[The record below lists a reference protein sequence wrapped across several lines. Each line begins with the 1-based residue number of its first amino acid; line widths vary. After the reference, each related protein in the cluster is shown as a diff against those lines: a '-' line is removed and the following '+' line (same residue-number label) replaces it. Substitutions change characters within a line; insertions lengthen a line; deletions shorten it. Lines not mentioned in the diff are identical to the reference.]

1 MEGTFNLGKNGAE
14 KVAIKSEKLGHKRI
28 GDAQA

>member
-1 MEGTFNLGKNGAE
+1 MVGMFNFGKNGAE
-14 KVAIKSEKLGHKRI
+14 KVVIKSEQMGHKRI

>member
-1 MEGTFNLGKNGAE
+1 MGKFNLGKNGAE
-14 KVAIKSEKLGHKRI
+14 KVVIKSEKMGHKRI

>member
-1 MEGTFNLGKNGAE
+1 MVGMFNLGKNGAE
-14 KVAIKSEKLGHKRI
+14 NGGIISEQMGHKRI

>member
-1 MEGTFNLGKNGAE
+1 MGKFNLGKNGAE
-14 KVAIKSEKLGHKRI
+14 KGGVISEKMGQKRI

>member
-1 MEGTFNLGKNGAE
+1 MGTFNLGKNGAE
-14 KVAIKSEKLGHKRI
+14 KVVIISEQMGQKRI

>member
-1 MEGTFNLGKNGAE
+1 MVWMLNFGKNGAE
-14 KVAIKSEKLGHKRI
+14 KVVIKSEELGQKRI

>member
-1 MEGTFNLGKNGAE
+1 MGTFNFGKNGAE
-14 KVAIKSEKLGHKRI
+14 KGGIISEQMGQKRI

>member
-1 MEGTFNLGKNGAE
+1 MGTFNFGKNGAE
-14 KVAIKSEKLGHKRI
+14 KVVIKSEQMGQKRI